1 MGQRLLAL
9 AFLLHIEAAAG
20 FTVITPLVAFRAASS
35 TTRSYSS
42 SGENFY
48 NDFEGFDND
57 GDNDDEEEDSDGYI
71 DSDDLG
77 DWRKFRMNLAESG
90 SPTDKKSGDS
100 PRKSVSKENEE
111 VLRSQSTVL
120 ADEYE
125 SGIWAHE
132 APAVSV
138 TSPDV

>member
-1 MGQRLLAL
+1 MVQRLLAV
-9 AFLLHIEAAAG
+9 AFLLHIEAGAG
-20 FTVITPLVAFRAASS
+20 FTATRTPLVALRAASA
-35 TTRSYSS
+35 TTRLYSS
-42 SGENFY
+42 SEENFY
-48 NDFEGFDND
+48 NDFEGFDDDGEND
-57 GDNDDEEEDSDGYI
+57 EEDSDGYI
-71 DSDDLG
+71 DSDNLG

-132 APAVSV
+132 APAVRIIS
-138 TSPDV
+138 TN